1 MAIVSLIGC
10 GGVRRRLTIRTNP
23 PGAMV
28 YIDKQK
34 IGVSP
39 ISTAYTYYGTREIE
53 VTADGYNTQRVLRN
67 MRPTWYELPGLDFF
81 AENLW
86 PFELRDS
93 RVIDITMVPATQATP
108 EELLA
113 NGEAFRI
120 QSSQAVATGPPTA
133 VVPGGLGNPSVP
145 QFEPLPPPYQQNIQV
160 PNRLDP
166 GQFFAPSGLPPTRIP
181 EVGGMGGGYRP
192 PISAPGENAN

>member
-1 MAIVSLIGC
+1 
-10 GGVRRRLTIRTNP
+10 
-23 PGAMV
+23 MV
-28 YIDKQK
+28 YVDKQK

-86 PFELRDS
+86 PFELRDE
-93 RVIDITMVPATQATP
+93 RTIDITMVPATQKTP

-120 QSSQAVATGPPTA
+120 QSSQSVATGPPTA
-133 VVPGGLGNPSVP
+133 VVPDGLVDPSIP
-145 QFEPLPPPYQQNIQV
+145 QFEPLPPAAVPPPFSRQAPQNSQA
-160 PNRLDP
+160 PNGLGP
-166 GQFFAPSGLPPTRIP
+166 SQFFAPSGLPPTRLP
-181 EVGGMGGGYRP
+181 EVGGIGGGYRP
-192 PISAPGENAN
+192 PVSAPNGYPN